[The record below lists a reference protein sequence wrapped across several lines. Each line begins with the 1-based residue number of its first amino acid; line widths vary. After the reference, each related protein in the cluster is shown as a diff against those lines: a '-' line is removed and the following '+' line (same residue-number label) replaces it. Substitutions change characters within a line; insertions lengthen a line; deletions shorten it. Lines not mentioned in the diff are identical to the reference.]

1 MSFLTCLVRSHKS
14 KTLLPSLPSLLPFPF
29 LLLSRSVDPPAPPRR
44 LRLPRVLRAFPRLA
58 LSSSPCVGLPH
69 LAYAPVHAL
78 NSYLLSHA
86 SSWLFLCAPVLP
98 FELMGPLYSYAEF
111 RVACSRHS
119 CLETS
124 TSRSCALSSQAVP
137 GPLSDCN
144 GSWWK
149 ARGRVTYL
157 P

>member
-78 NSYLLSHA
+78 NSYLLVHA

-111 RVACSRHS
+111 RVACSSDSQGVFVACIVPFSLCLS
-119 CLETS
+119 CGATLAIFHIGDVCFVYS
-124 TSRSCALSSQAVP
+124 KPS
-137 GPLSDCN
+137 
-144 GSWWK
+144 
-149 ARGRVTYL
+149 
-157 P
+157 